1 MDTKLTLKLKQD
13 IIEKAKDY
21 ARLRKTSLSKLIES
35 YLHKIT
41 NDNDAS
47 EKITPL
53 VKSLSGIIDLPESP
67 DHKKSG
73 YADYLTDKYKQVEK
87 VFVDTDIILDLLS
100 NREPFYFHSA
110 KLFSAADKNEIG
122 LHVSSLAFANLNYIL
137 SKQYSTDQ
145 AKKKLLKFKTL
156 VTVLAVTDKII
167 ELALASDF
175 KDFEDAVQYFTA
187 IENNI
192 KVLLTRN
199 LKDYKSSEIPVMT
212 AEQFLKA
219 RR

>member
-1 MDTKLTLKLKQD
+1 M
-13 IIEKAKDY
+13 
-21 ARLRKTSLSKLIES
+21 
-35 YLHKIT
+35 
-41 NDNDAS
+41 
-47 EKITPL
+47 
-53 VKSLSGIIDLPESP
+53 
-67 DHKKSG
+67 
-73 YADYLTDKYKQVEK
+73 
-87 VFVDTDIILDLLS
+87 
-100 NREPFYFHSA
+100 
-110 KLFSAADKNEIG
+110 FSAADKNEIG